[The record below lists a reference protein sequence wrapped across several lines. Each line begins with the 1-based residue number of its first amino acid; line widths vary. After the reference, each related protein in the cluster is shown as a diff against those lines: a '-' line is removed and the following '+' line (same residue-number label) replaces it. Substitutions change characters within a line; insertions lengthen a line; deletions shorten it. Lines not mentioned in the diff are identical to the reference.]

1 MGQSLPYTHLSH
13 YRLLSRLGAGG
24 MGEVFLA
31 EDTRLERQVAI
42 KVLPA
47 AFTQD
52 ADRLRRFLL
61 EARASSA
68 LNHPNIIT
76 VHDIGESEAGR
87 FLVMEHV
94 QGRSV
99 RDIMAAGPSLAHL
112 RDLGAQMAK
121 GLAAAHAAGIV
132 HRDIKPDNVMVRDDG
147 YVKIL
152 DFGLARLTQSESRR
166 LETATEPGVLMGTL
180 RYMSPE
186 QASGETAGPPSDV
199 YSLGMVLYEIAT
211 GRGPYQANSFLGVLN
226 AIVRETPPP
235 ASQVNPQLPP
245 EWNGIMMRMLE
256 KDPAR
261 RPTAAEVAAFFAQD
275 SAPSAE
281 FATMAI
287 ATATWSVPARHAVVG
302 RKREQQELRAALQW
316 VSAGRG
322 LICSVVGEPGIGK
335 STLVEEFLTGM
346 TAAGQWL
353 IGRGRCS
360 ERLAGTEA
368 YLPVLGALESLLQRG
383 SQPGLSAT
391 MQQFAPAWYAQ
402 VAPLAESG
410 GDTARLLN
418 GGLAISQDRLKRE
431 LGLFLQEAARARPL
445 LLFLDD
451 LHWADISTIDILTYL
466 ASQFDSLRLLIVV
479 TYRPSDM
486 LLAKHPFLQIKPD
499 LQARGALRELQVG
512 FLDAA
517 EIAQYLNLEFPGH
530 RFPAAF
536 PRLIQAKTEG
546 SPLFM
551 ADVIRYLKD
560 REVIAQADGAWRLAT
575 ELPAIEKDLPESV
588 RGMIERKISQLN
600 EEDRRLLGVASVQG
614 YEFDSAIAA
623 RVLGLPPDE
632 VEERL
637 EQLEKVYGFVRLMRE
652 AEFPNHELTL
662 RYRFVHALYQNALFH
677 GLRATRRATLS
688 REVAQALEA
697 CHGQHSAHAAN
708 ELAVLWEAARDYAK
722 ASTYFAIAA
731 RQAAK
736 VFADAEGAELAR
748 RGLQALAQTPETP
761 ERTDQEL
768 ALQVM
773 LGVAL
778 RAVKGFADPSVGEAF
793 ARARELCPHS
803 GQNARLVPVLRGL
816 WEYYEVQSD
825 YGTALPLARQLLAL
839 AESLRDDGVLAVA
852 CDVMGDTSVWMGEFS
867 TAWQHLD
874 VGIRLYDP
882 DKFRGH
888 LFLYGYDTGM
898 ACLTYGAVALWHLG
912 EPDRARANLV
922 AANAIA
928 DKLQH
933 PMTRAFAAIMAAWVY
948 RLCGDMEEAER
959 QGELAVNVST
969 ELGLPFFLG
978 FGQITR
984 GWARLG
990 LGKVEAGIAD
1000 IQDGLAVYRQTESQ
1014 LGNSLWL
1021 GCLAEGYA
1029 AAGRL
1034 GEALRVLE
1042 DALGFATRTGERVYE
1057 AELWRLRG
1065 EWTGDVTSLERAVQV
1080 ARAQRAR
1087 PLEARALAS
1096 LAGRKRG

>member
-1 MGQSLPYTHLSH
+1 MGQPLPYTHLSH

-47 AFTQD
+47 AYTQD

-99 RDIMAAGPSLAHL
+99 REIMAAGPNLAQL

-132 HRDIKPDNVMVRDDG
+132 HRDIKPDNVMVREDG

-152 DFGLARLTQSESRR
+152 DFGLARLTQSESRN
-166 LETATEPGVLMGTL
+166 LESATEPGVLMGTL

-186 QASGETAGPPSDV
+186 QASGETAGPASDV
-199 YSLGMVLYEIAT
+199 YSLGMVLYEIAA

-226 AIVRETPPP
+226 AIVRETPPS
-235 ASQVNPQLPP
+235 ASQLNPQLPA
-245 EWNGIMMRMLE
+245 EWNALIMRMLD
-256 KDPAR
+256 KDPVR
-261 RPTAAEVAAFFAQD
+261 RPPASEVAAFFAHD
-275 SAPSAE
+275 GAPPAE
-281 FATMAI
+281 FATQAMP
-287 ATATWSVPARHAVVG
+287 TATWSVPARHAVVG

-316 VSAGRG
+316 VGSGRG

-335 STLVEEFLTGM
+335 STLVEEFLNGM

-383 SQPGLSAT
+383 SQPGLSAS
-391 MQQFAPAWYAQ
+391 MQQLAPAWYAQ

-410 GDTARLLN
+410 GDTAKLLN

-431 LGLFLQEAARARPL
+431 LGLFLQEAAQARPL

-451 LHWADISTIDILTYL
+451 LHWADVSTIDILTYL
-466 ASQFDSLRLLIVV
+466 ASYFDSLRLLIVV

-486 LLAKHPFLQIKPD
+486 LLARHPFLQIKPD
-499 LQARGALRELQVG
+499 LQARGVLRELQVG
-512 FLDAA
+512 FLDSA
-517 EIAQYLNLEFPGH
+517 EIGQYLNLEFPGH
-530 RFPAAF
+530 RFPVAF

-551 ADVIRYLKD
+551 ADVIRYLRD
-560 REVIAQADGAWRLAT
+560 RGVIAQTDGAWRLAT

-588 RGMIERKISQLN
+588 RGMIERKISQLS

-637 EQLEKVYGFVRLMRE
+637 EKLERVYGFVRLVRE

-662 RYRFVHALYQNALFH
+662 RYRFVHALYQNALYNE
-677 GLRATRRATLS
+677 LRATRRATLS
-688 REVAQALEA
+688 REVAQALET

-708 ELAVLWEAARDYAK
+708 ELALLWEAARDFTK
-722 ASTYFAIAA
+722 ASAYFAIAA

-736 VFADAEGAELAR
+736 VFADAESAELAR
-748 RGLQALAQTPETP
+748 RGLQTLAQTADTP

-773 LGVAL
+773 HGVAL

-825 YGTALPLARQLLAL
+825 YATALPLARQLLSL

-852 CDVMGDTSVWMGEFS
+852 CDVMGDTSVWMGEFA
-867 TAWQHLD
+867 TAWQHLE

-912 EPDRARANLV
+912 EPDRARANIL

-928 DKLQH
+928 GKLQH

-948 RLCGDMEEAER
+948 RLCGDLAEAER
-959 QGELAVNVST
+959 EGDLAVSVST

-984 GWARLG
+984 GWARVG
-990 LGKVEAGIAD
+990 LGKVEEGIGD
-1000 IQDGLAVYRQTESQ
+1000 IQEGLAVYRQTESQ

-1021 GCLAEGYA
+1021 GCLAEGYS

-1042 DALGFATRTGERVYE
+1042 DALAFATRTGERVAE

-1065 EWTGDVTSLERAVQV
+1065 EWTGDVASLERAVQV
-1080 ARAQRAR
+1080 ARAQKAR
-1087 PLEARALAS
+1087 PLEARAMAS
-1096 LAGRKRG
+1096 LAARNRG